1 MLWLLLLLM
10 LTAVSAPERTLAI
23 YWSGRP
29 GYDYNGNGFW
39 AGEGDSFDMDVED
52 TADTPVWSSDNEAVA
67 AVDQDGV
74 VTLLA
79 PGNANITVQAGDQF
93 GVCPVHVASY

>member
-1 MLWLLLLLM
+1 
-10 LTAVSAPERTLAI
+10 
-23 YWSGRP
+23 
-29 GYDYNGNGFW
+29 
-39 AGEGDSFDMDVED
+39 MDVED

-79 PGNANITVQAGDQF
+79 PGHANITVQAGDQF